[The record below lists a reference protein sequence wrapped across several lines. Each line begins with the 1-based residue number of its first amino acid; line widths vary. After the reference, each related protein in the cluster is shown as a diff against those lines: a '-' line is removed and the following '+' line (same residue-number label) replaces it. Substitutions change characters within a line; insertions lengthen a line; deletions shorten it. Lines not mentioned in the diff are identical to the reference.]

1 MRLADRVAVVTGA
14 ARGIGAAI
22 AQRFAR
28 EGAFVHL
35 LDNDVAP
42 LEVLARDLSVEGLA
56 AVGTP
61 CDVSDEASV
70 RAAVAAVLA
79 RHPHP
84 HILVNNAG
92 VNTHPASVTETPP
105 EHWDQVLSTNLR
117 GTYLVTRAL
126 VPHLTDGA
134 SVVHV
139 ASVLA
144 LEGAKAAAAYSASK
158 GGLLAL
164 MRSMVA
170 DCSPRV
176 RVNCLCP
183 GPVQTEM
190 FEAYLARVEDPEAE
204 RRRVVD
210 ALPLQRVGTVED
222 IANAALF
229 LASEESSWI
238 TGHALVIDGGDSV

>member
-1 MRLADRVAVVTGA
+1 
-14 ARGIGAAI
+14 
-22 AQRFAR
+22 
-28 EGAFVHL
+28 VHL
-35 LDNDVAP
+35 IDRDVAA
-42 LEVLARDLSVEGLA
+42 LDVLARRLSVEGLA
-56 AVGTP
+56 VIGAP

-70 RAAVAAVLA
+70 RETVARVLA

-84 HILVNNAG
+84 HVLVNNAG
-92 VNTHPASVTETPP
+92 VNTHPASVTQTSP
-105 EHWDQVLSTNLR
+105 EHWDEVLSVNLR

-126 VPHLTDGA
+126 VPHLADGA

-158 GGLLAL
+158 GGLVAM

-170 DCSPRV
+170 DYSPRV

-190 FEAYLARVEDPEAE
+190 FEAYLARVSDPEAE
-204 RRRVVD
+204 RLRVVE
-210 ALPLQRVGTVED
+210 ALPLKRLGTAED